1 MRLSAWLIGD
11 PDALV
16 KVAGLNE
23 STLEGWADN
32 SNLQLL
38 NLTYDLQHENI
49 VNSHQAIKTSKY
61 LVSV

>member
-1 MRLSAWLIGD
+1 MRLLAWLIGD

-38 NLTYDLQHENI
+38 NLKYDLQHENI
-49 VNSHQAIKTSKY
+49 VNNPSSN
-61 LVSV
+61 